1 MKTPNDRT
9 VFQVSAKPIQL
20 QTTIQL
26 PSSKSI
32 SNRVQIINA
41 LSYSPWPVKNLSDSD
56 DTRVLAAALNSND
69 SVFDIGHAGTAMRFL
84 TAFLSKIVG
93 EWVITGSERMKQ
105 RPIGILVDALN
116 SIGARVEYVDH
127 PGYPPLRIYGSH
139 LIGGEVE
146 LDGSISSQYL
156 SALLMIAPTLDHGLT
171 LKLQNRLTSR
181 SYIEMTLKLMSYFG
195 IRHEW
200 KKNVIKVPPQDYLP
214 RDYTVEADWSAA
226 SYWYSILAL
235 SPKGE
240 IHLPGLVLSG
250 LQGDE
255 AINEW
260 FSWFGVETQTTADG
274 ISLQKKDEITPKKLY
289 LKFHETP
296 DMAQTMAVLCVAKGV
311 PFHFTGLETL
321 KIKETNRI
329 AALQNELRKFGAS
342 LVEPRNGE
350 LQWDGT
356 INPDL
361 CMVDPVVETYHDH
374 RMALSFAPLA
384 LKYGEIRIADP
395 AVISK
400 SYPNFWDDIKH
411 AGFGI
416 DEV

>member
-1 MKTPNDRT
+1 
-9 VFQVSAKPIQL
+9 
-20 QTTIQL
+20 
-26 PSSKSI
+26 
-32 SNRVQIINA
+32 
-41 LSYSPWPVKNLSDSD
+41 
-56 DTRVLAAALNSND
+56 
-69 SVFDIGHAGTAMRFL
+69 
-84 TAFLSKIVG
+84 
-93 EWVITGSERMKQ
+93 
-105 RPIGILVDALN
+105 
-116 SIGARVEYVDH
+116 
-127 PGYPPLRIYGSH
+127 
-139 LIGGEVE
+139 
-146 LDGSISSQYL
+146 
-156 SALLMIAPTLDHGLT
+156 
-171 LKLQNRLTSR
+171 
-181 SYIEMTLKLMSYFG
+181 
-195 IRHEW
+195 
-200 KKNVIKVPPQDYLP
+200 
-214 RDYTVEADWSAA
+214 
-226 SYWYSILAL
+226 
-235 SPKGE
+235 
-240 IHLPGLVLSG
+240 
-250 LQGDE
+250 
-255 AINEW
+255 
-260 FSWFGVETQTTADG
+260 
-274 ISLQKKDEITPKKLY
+274 
-289 LKFHETP
+289 
-296 DMAQTMAVLCVAKGV
+296 VAKGV